1 MGVDGMTARV
11 RMGMGTGREAKLR
24 LLAAKALEESNL
36 AEIMELA
43 GATQG
48 GTEASA
54 ALKAVLA
61 EKMAEYTVRAMNEA
75 KKRKIGFGAAAMV
88 IGCKN

>member
-1 MGVDGMTARV
+1 MNARV
-11 RMGMGTGREAKLR
+11 RLGMRSGREMKMR

-36 AEIMELA
+36 KEIMELA

-48 GTEASA
+48 GTEAGE

-61 EKMAEYTVRAMNEA
+61 ERMAEYTMRAMSEA

-88 IGCKN
+88 IGCKS

>member
-1 MGVDGMTARV
+1 MAERGKQRWAETTEG
-11 RMGMGTGREAKLR
+11 RMR

-43 GATQG
+43 GAAQG
-48 GTEASA
+48 GTEASE

-61 EKMAEYTVRAMNEA
+61 EKMAEYTVRAMKEA
-75 KKRKIGFGAAAMV
+75 RRRRIGFGAAAMV
-88 IGCKN
+88 IGCKT

>member
-1 MGVDGMTARV
+1 MDGMGRV
-11 RMGMGTGREAKLR
+11 GWRNSREAKMR

-48 GTEASA
+48 GTEASE

-61 EKMAEYTVRAMNEA
+61 EKMAEYTMKAMKEA

-88 IGCKN
+88 IGCKS